1 MRGLV
6 KARSDF
12 NATAMQPEC
21 WHQRL
26 YHQRGQHQIPM
37 SASLSANLLLSRLS
51 HSASYATHGLAR
63 PQGYAARRPVGE
75 IYPHLKSVAIQ
86 RANQK
91 FSRQRPFPL
100 EVVCFELSCILDSTI
115 EVAIV
120 VAEYSG
126 FCWFAMW
133 LVAMQ
138 DESKHESCR

>member
-12 NATAMQPEC
+12 NPTATLSES

-26 YHQRGQHQIPM
+26 HHQRVQHKIPM
-37 SASLSANLLLSRLS
+37 LASPSANRLLSQLS
-51 HSASYATHGLAR
+51 HSAIYATHGVAR
-63 PQGYAARRPVGE
+63 PQGFAARLPVGE